1 MLKIVH
7 VNGMAKATTL
17 QLAGRLIGPWV
28 EELRRTC
35 EPILARGDSLA
46 IDLSEV
52 SFVDQAGVELLGWL
66 RSREAVLSNCSGF
79 IAELL
84 KG

>member
-7 VNGMAKATTL
+7 VNGMAKTMTL
-17 QLAGRLIGPWV
+17 QLAGRLVGAWV
-28 EELRRTC
+28 EELRLAC

-52 SFVDQAGVELLGWL
+52 SFVDQSGVELLQWL
-66 RSREAVLSNCSGF
+66 RGREAVLSNCSGF
-79 IAELL
+79 VTELL

>member
-1 MLKIVH
+1 MLKIVFL
-7 VNGMAKATTL
+7 NGKNEATTL
-17 QLAGRLIGPWV
+17 QLAGRLVGVWV
-28 EELRRTC
+28 EELRRAC

-46 IDLSEV
+46 VDLTEV
-52 SFVDQAGVELLGWL
+52 SFVDQAGVELLRYL

-79 IAELL
+79 ITELL

>member
-7 VNGMAKATTL
+7 ANGTAGETRL
-17 QLAGRLIGPWV
+17 QLEGRLIGLWV
-28 EELRRTC
+28 QELRQVC

-66 RSREAVLSNCSGF
+66 RSREAVLSKCSGF
-79 IAELL
+79 IVELL
-84 KG
+84 RG

>member
-1 MLKIVH
+1 MLRIVH
-7 VNGMAKATTL
+7 VNGMAKITTL
-17 QLAGRLIGPWV
+17 RLAGRLIGPWV
-28 EELRRTC
+28 EELRRAC

-46 IDLSEV
+46 IDLTEV

-66 RSREAVLSNCSGF
+66 RGREAVLSNCSGF
-79 IAELL
+79 VAELL